1 MRWGDAPRAGSVWN
15 SVTHPH
21 AWYNSDPV
29 ALAEAT
35 GQGVVVVRPHP
46 LGSERPVLLHEMMH
60 AYHHL
65 ILPRGERNPGILYF
79 YKNAKDIY
87 PADAYAMRNEREFF
101 AVTASVFLSGKA
113 DDGITPSDIE
123 KLPGYSNFL
132 RWLLDVNPTKS
143 GTPVASAN

>member
-1 MRWGDAPRAGSVWN
+1 MALFGNPE
-15 SVTHPH
+15 THE
-21 AWYNSDPV
+21 WYNSDPV
-29 ALAEAT
+29 ALAEDRRL
-35 GQGVVVVRPHP
+35 GVVLVRPRLLSP
-46 LGSERPVLLHEMMH
+46 ERPVLLHEMMH

-65 ILPRGERNPGILYF
+65 IMPRGEKNPGILYF
-79 YKNAKDIY
+79 YKKAKDLY

-113 DDGITPSDIE
+113 DGGITPADID

-132 RWLLDVNPTKS
+132 RWLFEVNPPKS